1 MLCNEHHIFMYIPHS
16 LNDLTFVCSTS
27 ANPFPFR
34 MGYSFVLQRYQ
45 KRHYYCFFFHKSQ
58 RPSFHA
64 SLFLPAQQ
72 CYLLV
77 AAFVTQ
83 VVAVEAFPDAHS
95 CLPAL
100 AAGINHISP
109 SLMFAPYRAACA
121 CLLFL
126 SQWWMAIAQS
136 NAAIPSPSHRGAAC
150 FRRCASNLTPVLMIP
165 FIRCICS
172 HYSQHS

>member
-1 MLCNEHHIFMYIPHS
+1 MTSLLYAVHPPTPSPSVWDIPLFCNATK
-16 LNDLTFVCSTS
+16 NDIIIV
-27 ANPFPFR
+27 
-34 MGYSFVLQRYQ
+34 
-45 KRHYYCFFFHKSQ
+45 FFHKSQ

-72 CYLLV
+72 CYLRV

-126 SQWWMAIAQS
+126 SQ
-136 NAAIPSPSHRGAAC
+136 
-150 FRRCASNLTPVLMIP
+150 
-165 FIRCICS
+165 
-172 HYSQHS
+172 